1 MSGPRSA
8 DATQAATE
16 AAATVH
22 AQHFAERLGTL
33 RQAMLTLPD
42 KPEETPEATLRALWH
57 LAAQE
62 PQSPSTS
69 IARHMTQRIS
79 AVVAQGLHNADAP
92 LPPLDTVALER
103 LDSLVAQRLSGI
115 PLAHLTGRQ
124 AFLSVDMLAGPGA
137 LIPRRE
143 TELLAHAALAKL
155 RQMAQAAPG
164 QPLRVI
170 DVCTGSGNLALAM
183 ALGVPTAHVW
193 GADLS
198 PEAVAL
204 AEANTEHLAAGHT
217 DLAEAQAE
225 RLTLKQRV
233 QWRCGDLLAPF
244 DEGEA
249 NAPHGDA
256 KAFLGRT
263 DMLLCNPPYISTGKL
278 DSMPAEIIQHEPS
291 LAFDGGPFGIRI
303 LQRLM
308 KDAPRFL
315 RSGGWLGLEVGLGQ
329 GPAVQQW
336 LARTGQFGAPLTVLD
351 DHGQVRSLLVQRH

>member
-1 MSGPRSA
+1 MSSVAAAFADRLSALRSA
-8 DATQAATE
+8 M
-16 AAATVH
+16 H
-22 AQHFAERLGTL
+22 
-33 RQAMLTLPD
+33 TLPD

-57 LAAQE
+57 LA
-62 PQSPSTS
+62 
-69 IARHMTQRIS
+69 
-79 AVVAQGLHNADAP
+79 NADAHAAP
-92 LPPLDTVALER
+92 AEATDQPTPQRLSAMAAQRLHDADAALPKLDASALAR
-103 LDSLVAQRLSGI
+103 LDGLIAQRLSGI

-124 AFLSVDMLAGPGA
+124 AFMGLEMLAGPGA

-143 TELLAHAALAKL
+143 TELLAQAALVHL
-155 RQMAQAAPG
+155 RALATAMPGHAP
-164 QPLRVI
+164 RVI

-183 ALGVPTAHVW
+183 ALGEPTARVW

-204 AEANTEHLAAGHT
+204 AEANTAHLGLSMGT
-217 DLAEAQAE
+217 QEA
-225 RLTLKQRV
+225 LGQRV

-244 DEGEA
+244 DAGEA

-256 KAFLGRT
+256 TDFLGRT
-263 DMLLCNPPYISTGKL
+263 DLLLCNPPYISSGKL
-278 DSMPAEIIQHEPS
+278 DSMPAEIIQHEPT

-315 RSGGWLGLEVGLGQ
+315 RPGGWLGLEVGLGQ

-336 LARTGQFGAPLTVLD
+336 LARTGHFGAPQAVLD
-351 DHGQVRSLLVQRH
+351 SHGQVRSLLAQRL

>member
-1 MSGPRSA
+1 MSGLGPQRF
-8 DATQAATE
+8 T
-16 AAATVH
+16 
-22 AQHFAERLGTL
+22 ERLQAL
-33 RQAMLTLPD
+33 RQAMSALPD
-42 KPEETPEATLRALWH
+42 KPEETTEATLRALWH
-57 LAAQE
+57 LACGDTLPAE
-62 PQSPSTS
+62 
-69 IARHMTQRIS
+69 AQRIT
-79 AVVAQGLHNADAP
+79 AVM
-92 LPPLDTVALER
+92 
-103 LDSLVAQRLSGI
+103 AQRLHEVGAALPALDAAASARLDALIAQRLDGV

-124 AFLSVDMLAGPGA
+124 AFLGMDMLAGPGA

-143 TELLAHAALAKL
+143 TELLAQAALARL
-155 RQMAQAAPG
+155 REMASAAPG

-204 AEANTEHLAAGHT
+204 AEDNTTHLAAGHT
-217 DLAEAQAE
+217 DLTAAQAS

-233 QWRCGDLLAPF
+233 HWRCGDLLAPF

-249 NAPHGDA
+249 NTPHGDA
-256 KAFLGRT
+256 QDFLGHT
-263 DMLLCNPPYISTGKL
+263 DMLLCNPPYISSGKL

-315 RSGGWLGLEVGLGQ
+315 RPGGWLGLEVGLGQ

-336 LARTGQFGAPLTVLD
+336 LARTGQFGALQTVLD
-351 DHGQVRSLLVQRH
+351 GHGQVRSLLVQRH

>member
-1 MSGPRSA
+1 MSGPRKA
-8 DATQAATE
+8 AGGEDAPR
-16 AAATVH
+16 
-22 AQHFAERLGTL
+22 HFADRLATL
-33 RQAMLTLPD
+33 RQAMSTLPD

-57 LAAQE
+57 LASGEATGQAV
-62 PQSPSTS
+62 PH
-69 IARHMTQRIS
+69 RLS
-79 AVVAQGLHNADAP
+79 AVAAQRLHDADTP
-92 LPPLDTVALER
+92 LPPLDATALAR
-103 LDSLVAQRLSGI
+103 LDAFLAQRLSGI

-124 AFLSVDMLAGPGA
+124 AFMGREMLAGPGA

-143 TELLAHAALAKL
+143 TELLAQAALARL
-155 RQMAQAAPG
+155 RAMAEAAPG
-164 QPLRVI
+164 QALRVI

-183 ALGVPTAHVW
+183 ALGVPTARVW

-204 AEANTEHLAAGHT
+204 AQANTAHLDLSAGPRAALHP
-217 DLAEAQAE
+217 
-225 RLTLKQRV
+225 RV

-244 DEGEA
+244 DAGEA

-256 KAFLGRT
+256 ADFLGHT
-263 DMLLCNPPYISTGKL
+263 DLLLCNPPYISSGKL

-315 RSGGWLGLEVGLGQ
+315 RPGGWLGLEVGLGQ

-336 LARTGQFGAPLTVLD
+336 LARTGQFGAPQTVLD
-351 DHGQVRSLLVQRH
+351 GHGQVRSLLAQRV